1 MGYQNTEV
9 SLEEQSSEVFR
20 TLDYLSSVIANIRT
34 PMGTRENPARFCKD
48 LLDCQHDMADGMFW
62 IDPNL
67 GCTSDAIQV
76 FCNFTAGG
84 QTCIHPLS
92 TDKVALGVS
101 KVQMK
106 FLHLLSISAT
116 QTVTFHCYNDPA
128 SANAAAPRSVRF
140 QGWNGQ
146 VFEENSPLQPH
157 VLQDDCQ
164 VRDGRWQQSRFLL
177 LAQDSAQLPVTNVH
191 DLPPEQADDQRH
203 LEVGPV
209 CFL

>member
-1 MGYQNTEV
+1 M
-9 SLEEQSSEVFR
+9 SLS
-20 TLDYLSSVIANIRT
+20 
-34 PMGTRENPARFCKD
+34 
-48 LLDCQHDMADGMFW
+48 GMFW

-92 TDKVALGVS
+92 TDKVAFGVS

-116 QTVTFHCYNDPA
+116 QTITFHCYSDPA
-128 SANAAAPRSVRF
+128 NRDTTETHGAVRF

-146 VFEENSPLQPH
+146 VFEKNSPLQPH

-177 LAQDSAQLPVTNVH
+177 LAQDSAQLPTVNVQ
-191 DLPPEQADDQRH
+191 DLSPEQAGDQRH